1 MKELE
6 LLVGYGFMM
15 FDPSSTF
22 ETVRANVGFLR
33 QITGDGTTAAVFGR
47 MQPYAGTPI
56 EAELAASSR
65 LRGGLTN
72 PDYAF
77 LDPQLDEFFPVVN
90 AATEDWIHG
99 EDALSVQFN
108 WAWQE
113 WWMLR
118 RLYPPLSGLGAY
130 AKTLRYLTGRG
141 NEYLF
146 RLVDDTAQAFA
157 DGSNDTP
164 DLPQINAVRQE
175 FAHELLTRRDAF
187 ILRHQARLRAAL

>member
-1 MKELE
+1 MRSIRNYSRKCARRVCTRSISAWNPAPRGLGTLNKGLSVEQSLRAVSLLKELE

-99 EDALSVQFN
+99 NDRPFMELGGELPEDDAGKFHGTD
-108 WAWQE
+108 
-113 WWMLR
+113 
-118 RLYPPLSGLGAY
+118 PCGP
-130 AKTLRYLTGRG
+130 
-141 NEYLF
+141 
-146 RLVDDTAQAFA
+146 
-157 DGSNDTP
+157 SN
-164 DLPQINAVRQE
+164 
-175 FAHELLTRRDAF
+175 
-187 ILRHQARLRAAL
+187 